1 MTTHLLSLNAQKVAR
16 GSFTGLTKG
25 GDLSMKKKIIAVIVG
40 FTILA
45 ICSCYLQF
53 SRNMDIMNSISFS
66 SSNYREES
74 INVVLNKLI
83 ITANKKILSKA
94 SLNMY
99 WIMTSI
105 PSNSTLTKAI
115 HINWKYLF
123 IKVKSH

>member
-1 MTTHLLSLNAQKVAR
+1 
-16 GSFTGLTKG
+16 
-25 GDLSMKKKIIAVIVG
+25 MKKKIIAVIVG

-83 ITANKKILSKA
+83 ITANKKILPKA
-94 SLNMY
+94 SLN
-99 WIMTSI
+99 SKR
-105 PSNSTLTKAI
+105 STRYRI
-115 HINWKYLF
+115 ESVRMIC
-123 IKVKSH
+123 

>member
-83 ITANKKILSKA
+83 ITANKKYCRK
-94 SLNMY
+94 
-99 WIMTSI
+99 
-105 PSNSTLTKAI
+105 
-115 HINWKYLF
+115 H
-123 IKVKSH
+123 H